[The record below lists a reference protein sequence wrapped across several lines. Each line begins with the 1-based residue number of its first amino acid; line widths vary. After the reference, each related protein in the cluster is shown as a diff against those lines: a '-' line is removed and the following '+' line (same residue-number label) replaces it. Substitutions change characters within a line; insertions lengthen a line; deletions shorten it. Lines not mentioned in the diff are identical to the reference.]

1 MATVAAHGLLVALR
15 TAGEVR
21 DDGRARKTD
30 RGVGVRLEV
39 GEERLDVRAGD
50 LLEVDSLGLKSVV
63 SMQGEQ
69 TTEQRQ
75 LTDWTELQHW
85 RSPVLQELTGPA
97 CALYVSVENLGW
109 SKRGRAHDLRA
120 SHDGGGGEG
129 NNDGDAGEHGEY
141 NER

>member
-30 RGVGVRLEV
+30 GGVGVRLEV
-39 GEERLDVRAGD
+39 GEERLDGRAGD

-85 RSPVLQELTGPA
+85 TLPELQVLVAAYGG
-97 CALYVSVENLGW
+97 VSVS
-109 SKRGRAHDLRA
+109 SKRL
-120 SHDGGGGEG
+120 
-129 NNDGDAGEHGEY
+129 
-141 NER
+141 

>member
-30 RGVGVRLEV
+30 GGVGVRLEV
-39 GEERLDVRAGD
+39 GEERLDGRAGD

-85 RSPVLQELTGPA
+85 SEPVEQSALASRGAGVATARTATARGAKAESLENMLREVLCRS
-97 CALYVSVENLGW
+97 Y
-109 SKRGRAHDLRA
+109 
-120 SHDGGGGEG
+120 
-129 NNDGDAGEHGEY
+129 
-141 NER
+141 